1 MDVSAFCVSATHQT
15 RLLAGA
21 SCDVRALVRVRAA
34 DVGEHGVEAS
44 LRLWTPLNVT
54 VVVLRERS
62 PVSREL
68 HDRAVQLDKRT
79 VEYAAG
85 RWTDGAREYELALAL
100 PARAA
105 GDDML
110 AAQLTVVVD
119 GKDACRAPI
128 AVTWTDDERLIAA
141 ASQSPGPTYAAA
153 EAVADLPT
161 GPSPEPRRRRAVE
174 APAATRCS
182 ACGQRAAYGDRFCE
196 CCGHTLAG
204 AQKS

>member
-1 MDVSAFCVSATHQT
+1 MDMSAFCMVATHQT

-21 SCDVRALVRVRAA
+21 SCDVRALVCVRAA

-44 LRLWTPLNVT
+44 LRLWTPVSATLVM
-54 VVVLRERS
+54 LRERS

-68 HDRAVQLDKRT
+68 HDQAIQLDKRT

-100 PARAA
+100 PARPS

-110 AAQLTVVVD
+110 AARLTVVVD
-119 GKDACRAPI
+119 GEDACRAPI
-128 AVTWTDDERLIAA
+128 AVTWTDDERLVAA
-141 ASQSPGPTYAAA
+141 ATQAPGPTCAAA

-161 GPSPEPRRRRAVE
+161 SPSPDPPRRRAVE
-174 APAATRCS
+174 VPEAARCS
-182 ACGQRAAYGDRFCE
+182 ACGLRAMGGDRFCE
-196 CCGHTLAG
+196 RCGHTLAG